1 MCCRSLQDATTFAPR
16 TLEVIQWP
24 MRALNSLGLLTH
36 ACFKKPKGV
45 GIFLTKLYG
54 LRAVDGKVSPFEVQS
69 TTHHCH
75 CGPRLAHVSRQTRV
89 SLQKHSNFSSL
100 RLCQCVVCCVMEAA
114 VKQSTPPSP
123 PSLKKTILLL
133 LPLLLLSSQL
143 EYPLYLLLYYRKT
156 ASRAKWF
163 PKKLEISRIASLVQ

>member
-1 MCCRSLQDATTFAPR
+1 
-16 TLEVIQWP
+16 
-24 MRALNSLGLLTH
+24 
-36 ACFKKPKGV
+36 
-45 GIFLTKLYG
+45 
-54 LRAVDGKVSPFEVQS
+54 
-69 TTHHCH
+69 
-75 CGPRLAHVSRQTRV
+75 V

-133 LPLLLLSSQL
+133 LPLLLPSSQL

-163 PKKLEISRIASLVQ
+163 PKKLEISRIALLVQ